1 LRNLTEARVNPE
13 VVRTKNFVPDATAF
27 IINLARKALAER
39 GEFRIALSGG
49 NTPRPV
55 YAEVAR
61 LGRDLP
67 WEKFVITFG
76 DERCVPPE
84 DEQSNY
90 RMARETLLSA
100 ANVPPESVLRMRGE
114 IDPPV
119 AAQEYQDALDLRASQ
134 RGEQIYR
141 HDLMLLGLG
150 EDGHTASLFPGTAA
164 LEETKRRVVENFVP
178 KFNSWRLTC
187 TFPLINQARHI
198 CFLLNASK
206 HADLV
211 ESVLQGDPQYPASR
225 VQPSS
230 GNLTWI
236 LGQAA

>member
-1 LRNLTEARVNPE
+1 LRNLTEARANPE

-114 IDPPV
+114 LDPPI
-119 AAQEYQDALDLRASQ
+119 AAQEYQDALDLRANQ
-134 RGEQIYR
+134 RGEPIYR

-187 TFPLINQARHI
+187 TFPLINQSRHV

-211 ESVLQGDPQYPASR
+211 ERVLQGDPQYPASR